1 MSALSIRSRALL
13 ALGIPA
19 AAVSSL
25 AACAA
30 ADRDRDVVMAPLVP
44 PVIDAGIDAS
54 SADADTEAGGEGGS
68 RKTTR
73 ALREPV
79 SRAQCKRN
87 VRCRPPDDE
96 EQAVPYPDPF
106 AHCAPALAKD
116 KRDAP
121 FSPKETK
128 GARAH
133 EPDVCCYVEF
143 HSCENRTIQIME
155 GRALR
160 ADGEVQRPRT
170 SERRGNTSRVAGKWM
185 GKWMRKWMRA
195 AENEHASIATFAR
208 LTLELLALG
217 APMELVLGC
226 QQAGAEEVTHAQEA
240 YALLSSFAGEE
251 LHALPFAEACAPIVP
266 DVLRLA
272 RETLL
277 DGCVGETAAAL
288 VAMRDA
294 ELERDPAV
302 KAVLHRVARDESSHA
317 ELAFKLLAWTIQVG
331 GATVHDALRQD
342 LAALTRDAA
351 MDNDPRSL
359 ALHTVTAPVVSCL
372 LTHEGS

>member
-1 MSALSIRSRALL
+1 
-13 ALGIPA
+13 
-19 AAVSSL
+19 
-25 AACAA
+25 
-30 ADRDRDVVMAPLVP
+30 MAPLAP
-44 PVIDAGIDAS
+44 PVIDAGTDAS
-54 SADADTEAGGEGGS
+54 STDADTEAGGEGGS

-79 SRAQCKRN
+79 NRAQCKRN

-96 EQAVPYPDPF
+96 EQSVPYPDPF

-116 KRDAP
+116 KREAP

-128 GARAH
+128 SARAH

-160 ADGEVQRPRT
+160 AHGEVQRPRT
-170 SERRGNTSRVAGKWM
+170 SPRRGTKNRQVARWT
-185 GKWMRKWMRA
+185 RA

-217 APMELVLGC
+217 APMELVLAC

-240 YALLSSFAGEE
+240 YALASWFAGEE

-277 DGCVGETAAAL
+277 DGCIGETAAAL

-294 ELERDPAV
+294 ELEADPAIT
-302 KAVLHRVARDESSHA
+302 AVLRRVAQDESSHA
-317 ELAFKLLAWTIQVG
+317 ELAFKLLAWTITVG
-331 GATVHDALRQD
+331 GTTVRDALRRD
-342 LAALTRDAA
+342 LASFTRGAA
-351 MDNDPRSL
+351 KGDDPLSL
-359 ALHTVTAPVVSCL
+359 AVHEVTAPVVSRML
-372 LTHEGS
+372 PHAGPGLTAAAEAHERW